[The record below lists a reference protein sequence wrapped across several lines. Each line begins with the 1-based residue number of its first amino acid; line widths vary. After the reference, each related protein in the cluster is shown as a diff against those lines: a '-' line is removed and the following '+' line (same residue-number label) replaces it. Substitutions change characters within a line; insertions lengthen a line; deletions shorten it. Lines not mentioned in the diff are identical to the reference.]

1 MNRLTLRQLNVFM
14 AVARHCNLGQA
25 AEELALTRAAVSQS
39 LQELEKQLGVQLFD
53 RQHPHLRLNANGA
66 SLLPMADELLL
77 RAREVEALFRAP
89 EKLPATLRLG
99 ASSTIGSYL
108 LPKVVARLRETYPDL
123 RLAASVLNSAQ
134 LVAGLQQLT
143 LDVVLMEGECLDPA
157 LTVRPWRRDEL
168 WLIAPAGH
176 PLAQCEGLP
185 VTALERQ
192 TWVIREP
199 GSSSRAQFEQLIA
212 SRLTQWQVGFE
223 LNASAGVIQAVAAGL
238 GLALVSADAAAALLA
253 SGQICRLQLAQ
264 PLSRMLN
271 LVTLRSRY
279 LPPQL
284 VRMLDDLV
292 RLGDLPDDGLTVP
305 DQPLR
310 TPGQP
315 S

>member
-53 RQHPHLRLNANGA
+53 RQHPRLRLNANGA

-77 RAREVEALFRAP
+77 RAREIESLFHSP
-89 EKLPATLRLG
+89 EKLPVTLRLG

-143 LDVVLMEGECLDPA
+143 LDVVLIEGDCFDPA
-157 LTVRPWRRDEL
+157 LDVRPWRRDEL
-168 WLIAPAGH
+168 WLIAPPGH
-176 PLAQCEGLP
+176 PLARQDALPMAALEGL
-185 VTALERQ
+185 A
-192 TWVIREP
+192 WVIRET
-199 GSSSRAQFEQLIA
+199 GSSSRLQFEQLVA
-212 SRLTQWQVGFE
+212 SRLARWRVGFE
-223 LNASAGVIQAVAAGL
+223 LNTAEGVVQAVAAGL

-253 SGQICRLQLAQ
+253 SGQVCRLRLGQ
-264 PLSRMLN
+264 PLTRTLN

-284 VRMLDDLV
+284 ARMLDDLV
-292 RLGDLPDDGLTVP
+292 CLGDLPACGFTVP
-305 DQPLR
+305 DQLPR
-310 TPGQP
+310 T
-315 S
+315 